1 MHSVES
7 SLFSDQSLDSE
18 STPLR
23 LLQVQVRT
31 PYRSPELTEWGTILD
46 LTRGAI
52 FGGQDDGFTGT
63 SGV

>member
-7 SLFSDQSLDSE
+7 SLFSDEVLDSE
-18 STPLR
+18 STELR
-23 LLQVQVRT
+23 SLQVPVRA
-31 PYRSPELTEWGTILD
+31 PYRSPEVTEWGTILD